1 MRRALAG
8 LGVLVGLLLGGAQV
22 SARDAGVELAR
33 RAQVVAR
40 LGTLSFSVGDVEDR
54 IAALPPFQ
62 RATFGAT
69 PSAIARNFI
78 TEIMVPEALL
88 ELRAEAMGLAV
99 QPPNS
104 YAIERARSKSTVRAI
119 RARLGDASAIPMDEV
134 SAYYD
139 QNRERF
145 SSPVRFLIWRILCKT
160 REEAQTVLD
169 ACKVTPTPASFSA
182 LARDHSMDK
191 GSYLRGG
198 NLGFVAD
205 DGSTAEPGLRVDLAV
220 VRAVSKVRDGDLVP
234 APVPEG
240 DYFAVAWRRG
250 TRPGFVRTATEA
262 APQIRDTL
270 RKLRIKDETDKLVA
284 RLRADRLRGL
294 DETPLETAD
303 IDTTPR

>member
-8 LGVLVGLLLGGAQV
+8 LGVLLGYVLGGAPV
-22 SARDAGVELAR
+22 SARDAGADAAR
-33 RAQVVAR
+33 RAQIVAR
-40 LGTLSFSVGDVEDR
+40 LGTTSFSVGDVEDR
-54 IAALPPFQ
+54 IAAMPTFQ

-69 PSAIARNFI
+69 PSEIARRFV

-88 ELRAEAMGLAV
+88 ELRAGATDLAAR
-99 QPPNS
+99 PPTS
-104 YAIERARSKSTVRAI
+104 YAIERARSTGTVRAI
-119 RARLGDASAIPMDEV
+119 RARLGEASEISMDEV

-145 SSPVRFLIWRILCKT
+145 SSQAHIQIWRILCKT

-169 ACKVTPTPASFSA
+169 ACKATPTPASFSA
-182 LARDHSMDK
+182 LARDHSIDK

-220 VRAVSKVRDGDLVP
+220 VRAVAKVRDGDLVP

-240 DYFAVAWRRG
+240 EYFAVAWRRG
-250 TRPGFVRTATEA
+250 TRPASMRTLTEA

-284 RLRADRLRGL
+284 RLRAERLRGL
-294 DETPLETAD
+294 DEAPLETAD
-303 IDTTPR
+303 IATTKP